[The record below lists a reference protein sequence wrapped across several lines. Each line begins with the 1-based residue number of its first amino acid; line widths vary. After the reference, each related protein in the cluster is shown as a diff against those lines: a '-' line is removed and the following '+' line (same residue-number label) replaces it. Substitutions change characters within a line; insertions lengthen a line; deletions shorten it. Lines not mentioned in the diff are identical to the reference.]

1 VPPGPGASAP
11 ERLPKSGGGGVQRP
25 GSGEGAMGWKRLGA
39 TAASP
44 TSASASTRANGTVR
58 PSRAARVFVRLMRM
72 RKIQVFSDERRSN
85 AQMPCITPSQVP
97 WTTSS
102 AMARSEM

>member
-1 VPPGPGASAP
+1 
-11 ERLPKSGGGGVQRP
+11 
-25 GSGEGAMGWKRLGA
+25 
-39 TAASP
+39 
-44 TSASASTRANGTVR
+44 
-58 PSRAARVFVRLMRM
+58 LMTM